1 MEASDFRI
9 ETLCIDLNIKM
20 ERKIQDVGSVGSVGG
35 QQEGDNITMTEIDN

>member
-9 ETLCIDLNIKM
+9 ETLCIDLNIKL
-20 ERKIQDVGSVGSVGG
+20 ERKIQDVGSVGG